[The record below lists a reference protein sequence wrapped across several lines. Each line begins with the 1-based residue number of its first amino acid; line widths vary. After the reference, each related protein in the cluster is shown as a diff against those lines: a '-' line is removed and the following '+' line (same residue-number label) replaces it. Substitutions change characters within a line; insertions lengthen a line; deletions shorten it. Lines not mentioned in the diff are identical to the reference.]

1 MNVKEAARAAKSY
14 IADIYSDEDISDIG
28 LEEVEIDD
36 FTDTW
41 KITVGF
47 SRPWSQKNNSLVAML
62 GGDIRAK
69 FIDTQRGMRLDVSC
83 PAISLTRTCSYCLL

>member
-62 GGDIRAK
+62 GGDIRPSRSYK
-69 FIDTQRGMRLDVSC
+69 VIHINDRDGSVT
-83 PAISLTRTCSYCLL
+83 SLTDRILDASK